1 MRAERKI
8 ILERLRLEQL
18 RREAA
23 MSPTERL
30 AIADRLLEFA
40 RQVSPGSSSRTDES
54 REFLL
59 ALRARRRA

>member
-23 MSPTERL
+23 MTPAERL

-40 RQVSPGSSSRTDES
+40 RKVSPGATSRTDES